1 MTRSTQPAYTS
12 PALDRLF
19 IGVFA
24 AGLVY
29 ADRHRE
35 EHGDYKRVAFLPYR
49 SLTLEPA
56 KGANPQ
62 LLKQAAE
69 HAATITARRGE
80 RFQVSSAGQYVV
92 LGE

>member
-1 MTRSTQPAYTS
+1 MTRSTQAAYTS

-19 IGVFA
+19 IGVFP

-29 ADRHRE
+29 ADRHNE

-49 SLTLEPA
+49 SLVLEPA
-56 KGANPQ
+56 KGANRQ
-62 LLKQAAE
+62 LLKQAAK
-69 HAATITARRGE
+69 HAAIITARRGE
-80 RFQVSSAGQYVV
+80 RFQVSSTGQYVV